1 MNDEQ
6 SNVENSLELIKRDGR
21 EVSAKAAEETEAL
34 NKVLSQH
41 KDCQNRITALE
52 SRLNL
57 LQNMQKSYEGF
68 GYGIKTVLQSQEP
81 WRSDV
86 IGVAAELI
94 EVQPE
99 YVVAIET
106 ALGGAAQNLV
116 MGSSEAAK
124 RLSPI
129 LNSVRPAGRLS
140 CRLILS
146 NIMNA
151 AVKKRHWQNCR
162 VFGDLLPI

>member
-1 MNDEQ
+1 M
-6 SNVENSLELIKRDGR
+6 
-21 EVSAKAAEETEAL
+21 
-34 NKVLSQH
+34 
-41 KDCQNRITALE
+41 
-52 SRLNL
+52 NL

-124 RLSPI
+124 KAIAYLKPVSYTHLTLPTI
-129 LNSVRPAGRLS
+129 YSVEIS
-140 CRLILS
+140 VV
-146 NIMNA
+146 
-151 AVKKRHWQNCR
+151 AVSLKKKI
-162 VFGDLLPI
+162 VY